1 MTDARW
7 MVLLETGPHE
17 HVPYGPFDDE
27 ATAEH
32 FADYL
37 SVEVDPAKVI
47 KMLSPVME
55 LITYYR
61 RTVEQAAA
69 RTAATDRPMYWP
81 PSPGEIWQD
90 RNGERWACCKVP
102 YPNVSYLTC
111 LARQADD
118 NAEEIWRLVGPMTRV
133 QFVAPT
139 LDEEP
144 PF

>member
-1 MTDARW
+1 

-27 ATAEH
+27 ASAEG
-32 FADYL
+32 FACYL
-37 SVEVDPAKVI
+37 TDEVDPAKAI
-47 KMLSPVME
+47 EMRSPVME
-55 LITYYR
+55 LLAYYR
-61 RTVEQAAA
+61 NFRKTA
-69 RTAATDRPMYWP
+69 RQTTTAADRPMYWP

-90 RNGERWACCKVP
+90 RNGERWICSKVP
-102 YPNVSYLTC
+102 YPNVSYLVC

-139 LDEEP
+139 LGEEP